1 MKLKVSSCL
10 IKIETSADNFMNQKG
25 QNDNAKKIDDTIEGF
40 YNSDYFEHSENSIN
54 DFSRFFNKNQTKTNI
69 NSNKKYG
76 SKLLKT
82 NSPKFNKSI

>member
-10 IKIETSADNFMNQKG
+10 IKIETNAENFMNQKG

-40 YNSDYFEHSENSIN
+40 YNFDHFEHLENPSN
-54 DFSRFFNKNQTKTNI
+54 DFTRIFDKNQTKTGI
-69 NSNKKYG
+69 NPNKKHG

-82 NSPKFNKSI
+82 NSSTFNKSI